1 MASRAALK
9 SFMRAAGQRPTALSP
24 SSSLVAVRS
33 SMRASPSVLMHQHL
47 DSTASAAAWLAAE
60 EPVRWANL
68 KAISDRMRSVGSVG
82 KITKAMKM
90 VAAAKLRS
98 VQTLQENSRPFAVG
112 LQDFFKT
119 MDEVEAAT
127 KPDGEQGGTAEKSRF
142 VIAVTSDRGLCGGV
156 NSSIVKKVK
165 AMIADNANVNHA
177 IMLLGDKGRDGLARV
192 HGKHIVLSFKDVFKV
207 PVSFPQVCL
216 IAEDILSRDYDE
228 IVLVY
233 NEYISVISQE
243 VIEKPIVGLK
253 ALMDSAESFDE
264 YEFDSD
270 MDSAQVLVDLFEF
283 QLATQIFNALL
294 ENATSEQAARMSAM
308 DSASRNASD
317 MLQTLTLSYNRQRQ
331 AAITQELS
339 EITSGAAALD

>member
-1 MASRAALK
+1 MASRTAFKTL
-9 SFMRAAGQRPTALSP
+9 MRAAGQRPNALSP
-24 SSSLVAVRS
+24 ASSIAALRS
-33 SMRASPSVLMHQHL
+33 NAPSVLSYHQN
-47 DSTASAAAWLAAE
+47 SAWLAGDQ
-60 EPVRWANL
+60 PVRWVNL

-98 VQTLQENSRPFAVG
+98 VQSLQENSRPFAVG
-112 LQDFFKT
+112 MQNFFKT
-119 MDEVEAAT
+119 MDEVEAVT
-127 KPDGEQGGTAEKSRF
+127 RTEEEGKKTRF

-156 NSSIVKKVK
+156 NSAIVRKVK
-165 AMIADNANVNHA
+165 RMIAENQDVNHA
-177 IMLLGDKGRDGLARV
+177 IMLLGDKGRDGLARM
-192 HGKHIVLSFKDVFKV
+192 HGKNIIVSFKDVFKV
-207 PVSFPQVCL
+207 AVSFAQVCL
-216 IAEDILSRDYDE
+216 IAEDILNREYDE

-233 NEYISVISQE
+233 NKYISVISQE

-253 ALMDSAESFDE
+253 SLMASSGAFDE

-339 EITSGAAALD
+339 EITSGAAALE

>member
-1 MASRAALK
+1 
-9 SFMRAAGQRPTALSP
+9 
-24 SSSLVAVRS
+24 
-33 SMRASPSVLMHQHL
+33 
-47 DSTASAAAWLAAE
+47 
-60 EPVRWANL
+60 
-68 KAISDRMRSVGSVG
+68 MRSVNSVG

-90 VAAAKLRS
+90 VAAAKLRT
-98 VQTLQENSRPFAVG
+98 VQSLQENSRPFAMG
-112 LQDFFKT
+112 LHDFFKT
-119 MDEVEAAT
+119 MDEVEANT
-127 KPDGEQGGTAEKSRF
+127 KVAEEAEREGKRSRF
-142 VIAVTSDRGLCGGV
+142 VVAVTSDRGLCGGV
-156 NSSIVKKVK
+156 NSSIVKRVK
-165 AMIADNANVNHA
+165 SMIATNTDVNHV

-192 HGKHIVLSFKDVFKV
+192 HGNSIVLSFKDVFKV
-207 PVSFPQVCL
+207 PVSFAQVCL

-228 IVLVY
+228 VVLVY
-233 NEYISVISQE
+233 NQFKSVISQE

-253 ALMDSAESFDE
+253 ALMASAESFDE

-339 EITSGAAALD
+339 EITSGAAALE

>member
-1 MASRAALK
+1 MAYCGGLKQLMRATGSRA
-9 SFMRAAGQRPTALSP
+9 TALSP
-24 SSSLVAVRS
+24 TSSVVSLRSGATGSVYFSHPYAETSANNALVA
-33 SMRASPSVLMHQHL
+33 ADP
-47 DSTASAAAWLAAE
+47 A
-60 EPVRWANL
+60 RWANL

-98 VQTLQENSRPFAVG
+98 VQSLQENSRPFSVG

-127 KPDGEQGGTAEKSRF
+127 KGEASEGKKTRF
-142 VIAVTSDRGLCGGV
+142 VIAITSDRGLCGGV

-165 AMIADNANVNHA
+165 HMISEHSDINHA
-177 IMLLGDKGRDGLARV
+177 IMLLGDKGRDGLSRV
-192 HGKHIVLSFKDVFKV
+192 HGNNIIVSFKDVFKV

-216 IAEDILSRDYDE
+216 IAEDILNREYDE
-228 IVLVY
+228 IVVVY
-233 NEYISVISQE
+233 NHYISVISQE
-243 VIEKPIVGLK
+243 VTEKPIVGLDS
-253 ALMDSAESFDE
+253 LMASAEAFDE

-283 QLATQIFNALL
+283 QLATQLFNALL

-317 MLQTLTLSYNRQRQ
+317 MLQTLTLTYNRQRQ

-339 EITSGAAALD
+339 EITSGAAALE

>member
-1 MASRAALK
+1 
-9 SFMRAAGQRPTALSP
+9 
-24 SSSLVAVRS
+24 
-33 SMRASPSVLMHQHL
+33 
-47 DSTASAAAWLAAE
+47 
-60 EPVRWANL
+60 
-68 KAISDRMRSVGSVG
+68 MRSVNSVG

-98 VQTLQENSRPFAVG
+98 VQSLQENSRPFAMG
-112 LQDFFKT
+112 LHDFFKT
-119 MDEVEAAT
+119 MDEVEANS
-127 KPDGEQGGTAEKSRF
+127 KVAEGAEEEGKRSRF
-142 VIAVTSDRGLCGGV
+142 VVAVTSDRGLCGGV

-165 AMIADNANVNHA
+165 AMIATNADVNHVV
-177 IMLLGDKGRDGLARV
+177 MLLGDKGRDGLARA
-192 HGKHIVLSFKDVFKV
+192 HGKSIVLSFKDVFKV
-207 PVSFPQVCL
+207 PVSFAQVCL
-216 IAEDILSRDYDE
+216 IAEDILNRDYDE
-228 IVLVY
+228 VVLVY
-233 NEYISVISQE
+233 NQFKSVISQE
-243 VIEKPIVGLK
+243 TIEKPIVGLK
-253 ALMDSAESFDE
+253 TLMASAESFDE

-339 EITSGAAALD
+339 EITSGAAALE

>member
-1 MASRAALK
+1 MASRATLK
-9 SFMRAAGQRPTALSP
+9 VAMRAAGQRSTSLSP
-24 SSSLVAVRS
+24 GSMHVAARVTQKQCVES
-33 SMRASPSVLMHQHL
+33 G
-47 DSTASAAAWLAAE
+47 WLATDHQ
-60 EPVRWANL
+60 VRWATL

-98 VQTLQENSRPFAVG
+98 VQTIQENSRPFAVG
-112 LQDFFKT
+112 MQQFFSV
-119 MDEVEAAT
+119 MNDVEAETKSDSEA
-127 KPDGEQGGTAEKSRF
+127 KPDGRSRF
-142 VIAVTSDRGLCGGV
+142 IIAITSDRGLCGGV

-165 AMIADNANVNHA
+165 SMISEEGSMSSAV
-177 IMLLGDKGRDGLARV
+177 MLLGDKGRDGLSRQ
-192 HGKHIVLSFKDVFKV
+192 HGKRIVVSFKDVFKT
-207 PVSFPQVCL
+207 PVSYAQVCL

-233 NEYISVISQE
+233 NQFKSVISQE
-243 VIEKPIVGLK
+243 VTERPIIGLK
-253 ALMDSAESFDE
+253 ALMSGAEAFDE

-283 QLATQIFNALL
+283 QLATQIYNALL

-308 DSASRNASD
+308 DNASRNAGD

-339 EITSGAAALD
+339 EITSGAAALE

>member
-1 MASRAALK
+1 MASRFALK
-9 SFMRAAGQRPTALSP
+9 TAMRTAGQRHTALSP
-24 SSSLVAVRS
+24 ASTLFATRQAAHPLHDVAP
-33 SMRASPSVLMHQHL
+33 AG
-47 DSTASAAAWLAAE
+47 WLASDPA
-60 EPVRWANL
+60 VRWANL
-68 KAISDRMRSVGSVG
+68 KAISNRMRSVGSVG

-98 VQTLQENSRPFAVG
+98 VQTVQENSRPFAVG
-112 LQDFFKT
+112 LQQFFDT
-119 MDEVEAAT
+119 MDDVEAAVKGAQADADAAT
-127 KPDGEQGGTAEKSRF
+127 GDEGATKSRF
-142 VIAVTSDRGLCGGV
+142 VIAITSDRGLCGGV

-165 AMIADNANVNHA
+165 SMLSSPSDATTA
-177 IMLLGDKGRDGLARV
+177 IMLLGDKGRDGLARSYGSSIAV
-192 HGKHIVLSFKDVFKV
+192 SFKDVFKA
-207 PVSFPQVCL
+207 PVTFPQVCL
-216 IAEDILSRDYDE
+216 IAEDILSRDYDQ

-233 NEYISVISQE
+233 NQFKSIISQE
-243 VIEKPIVGLK
+243 VTEKPIVGLK
-253 ALMDSAESFDE
+253 ALMAGAEAFDE

-308 DSASRNASD
+308 DNASRNASD

-339 EITSGAAALD
+339 EITSGAAALE